1 MNVKSRF
8 FSCLFKSNF
17 ALPAIIVSSIAIIF
31 VVSTPAI
38 YMDAY
43 LEHVCKI
50 SEKYD
55 VPAFVRDSPHVKK
68 FEEKYSEYVID
79 EHIWELATMP
89 PKFKYQFE
97 VNEGGKKIEMVR
109 VNDSCENEEFYMYLS
124 CEDGQEVVYTI
135 NGEASVLEHLD
146 DYDCLES

>member
-1 MNVKSRF
+1 MNAKPRF
-8 FSCLFKSNF
+8 FSYFLKSNF
-17 ALPAIIVSSIAIIF
+17 ALPVTIVSAIVVIF

-38 YMDAY
+38 YMPAY

-79 EHIWELATMP
+79 EHVWELLTMP

-97 VNEGGKKIEMVR
+97 VNEGGKKVEMAR
-109 VNDSCENEEFYMYLS
+109 VNDSCENEDFYIYLS
-124 CEDGQEVVYTI
+124 CRDGQGAVYEI
-135 NGEASVLEHLD
+135 AGKAAVLEHLD
-146 DYDCLES
+146 DYDCLGG

>member
-1 MNVKSRF
+1 MNAKPRF
-8 FSCLFKSNF
+8 FSYLLKSNF
-17 ALPAIIVSSIAIIF
+17 ALPVIIVSSIVIIF
-31 VVSTPAI
+31 VISTPAI
-38 YMDAY
+38 YMPAY

-50 SEKYD
+50 SEKHD

-79 EHIWELATMP
+79 EHQFVLTSMP

-97 VNEGGKKIEMVR
+97 VNEGGKKIAMAR
-109 VNDSCENEEFYMYLS
+109 INDSCENEDFYIYLS
-124 CEDGQEVVYTI
+124 CRDGQEVVYEI
-135 NGEASVLEHLD
+135 AGEAAVLEHLG